1 MQVMFNCRLMKYVT
15 TLSLGSNII
24 HCVLSAEVLS
34 GRGAVQ
40 SGECPEET
48 GRHQ

>member
-1 MQVMFNCRLMKYVT
+1 MKYVT
-15 TLSLGSNII
+15 KLSLCSNIV

-34 GRGAVQ
+34 GGGAVQ

-48 GRHQ
+48 